1 METLTD
7 FFTNHAVLSQNWM
20 WTIFG
25 ISVIVLLFLDLCVFN
40 RKNEEPHFWH
50 TLWICV
56 FYIVIALIFGVFVIY
71 EEGMEKGMLY
81 FTGYLL
87 EKSLSLDN
95 IFVMSVV
102 FSTIGVPAKYQHRVL
117 FWGILGALVMRGI
130 MIFLGEALISR
141 FHWILYIFSIF
152 LIYTGAKMLTVKEG
166 ETTPFKETKLYKTL
180 SKFFHV
186 THELHD
192 QHFMFKE
199 NGHWHITPLFFA
211 LIIIETMD
219 VIFAFDSIPAI
230 FLITQDVFIVY
241 TSNIFA
247 ILGLRA
253 LYFLLAAIINK
264 FTYLKPALS
273 IILIFIGCKIFLPHF
288 GLKIEAWQ
296 SLSVTFAVLLGGM
309 LLSIYKDHEK
319 KIVVDKK

>member
-1 METLTD
+1 MESLSNL
-7 FFTNHAVLSQNWM
+7 FSNHAVLSQNWM

-25 ISVIVLLFLDLCVFN
+25 ISVFVLLFLDLFVFN

-50 TLWICV
+50 TFWMCV

-71 EEGMEKGMLY
+71 EEGADKGMLY

-95 IFVMSVV
+95 IFVMSVI
-102 FSTIGVPAKYQHRVL
+102 FSSIGVPSKYQHRVL

-141 FHWILYIFSIF
+141 FHWVLYLFSIF
-152 LIYTGAKMLTVKEG
+152 LIYTGAKMLSSADKE
-166 ETTPFKETKLYKTL
+166 EAPFKESRMYKVL
-180 SKFFHV
+180 SRYFHV
-186 THELHD
+186 THELHAE
-192 QHFMFKE
+192 HFWIRE
-199 NGHWHITPLFFA
+199 NGHWHMTPLFFA
-211 LIIIETMD
+211 LLIIELMD

-253 LYFLLAAIINK
+253 LYFLLAAIVNK

-273 IILIFIGCKIFLPHF
+273 IILIFIGCKIFLPHL
-288 GLKIEAWQ
+288 GIEIQTWQ
-296 SLSVTFAVLLGGM
+296 SLTVTMVLLTGGM
-309 LLSIYKDHEK
+309 LLSVFKEK
-319 KIVVDKK
+319 KA

>member
-1 METLTD
+1 MELITD
-7 FFTNHAVLSQNWM
+7 FFANHAVLSQNCM

-25 ISVIVLLFLDLCVFN
+25 ISVVLLLALDLFVFN

-71 EEGMEKGMLY
+71 EKGTDLGMDY

-95 IFVMSVV
+95 IFVMSII
-102 FSTIGVPAKYQHRVL
+102 FSSVGVPAKYQHRVL

-130 MIFLGEALISR
+130 MIYLGEALISR
-141 FHWILYIFSIF
+141 FQWTLYIFSVF
-152 LIYTGAKMLTVKEG
+152 LIYTGAKMLAHKEG
-166 ETTPFKETKLYKTL
+166 EDVSFKDSKLYKTL

-186 THELHD
+186 THELKGE
-192 QHFMFKE
+192 HFIVKE
-199 NGHWHITPLFFA
+199 NGKHYITPLLFA

-253 LYFLLAAIINK
+253 LYFLLAAIVNK
-264 FTYLKPALS
+264 FVYLKPALS
-273 IILIFIGCKIFLPHF
+273 IILIFIGCKIFMPLF
-288 GLKIEAWQ
+288 GFHVPAWL
-296 SLSVTFAVLLGGM
+296 SLTITFSLLFGAMM
-309 LLSIYKDHEK
+309 LSY
-319 KIVVDKK
+319 IVSKRPKRI

>member
-1 METLTD
+1 MNDLAD
-7 FFTNHAVLSQNWM
+7 LFSNHAVLSQNMM
-20 WTIFG
+20 WVIFS
-25 ISVIVLLFLDLCVFN
+25 ISVFALLFLDLFVFN

-56 FYIVIALIFGVFVIY
+56 FYIVIALLFGVFVIY

-95 IFVMSVV
+95 IFVMSIV
-102 FSTIGVPAKYQHRVL
+102 FSSIGVPAKYQHRVL
-117 FWGILGALVMRGI
+117 FWGILGALIMRGI

-141 FHWILYIFSIF
+141 FHWILYLFSIF
-152 LIYTGAKMLTVKEG
+152 LIYTGSKMLLTKEG
-166 ETTPFKETKLYKTL
+166 EETPFKETRLYQTL
-180 SKFFHV
+180 SRFFHV
-186 THELHD
+186 THELRGE
-192 QHFMFKE
+192 HFVVKE
-199 NGHWHITPLFFA
+199 NGHHYITPLFFA
-211 LIIIETMD
+211 LIVIETMD

-230 FLITQDVFIVY
+230 FLITEDVFIVY

-253 LYFLLAAIINK
+253 LYFLLVAIVNK

-273 IILIFIGCKIFLPHF
+273 LILIFIGCKIFLPHF
-288 GLKIEAWQ
+288 GIDIAAWQ
-296 SLSVTFAVLLGGM
+296 SLFITFGTLFGAMVLSL
-309 LLSIYKDHEK
+309 YR
-319 KIVVDKK
+319 DKKNARTAD

>member
-1 METLTD
+1 MENLGN
-7 FFTNHAVLSQNWM
+7 FFTNHAILSQNWM
-20 WTIFG
+20 WGIFG
-25 ISVIVLLFLDLCVFN
+25 VSVVVLLILDLFVFN

-50 TLWICV
+50 TLWICI

-71 EEGMEKGMLY
+71 EKGMDKGMLY

-95 IFVMSVV
+95 IFVMSII
-102 FSTIGVPAKYQHRVL
+102 FSSIGVPAKYQHRVL

-130 MIFLGEALISR
+130 MIFLGKALISR
-141 FHWILYIFSIF
+141 FHWVLYIFSLF
-152 LIYTGAKMLTVKEG
+152 LIYTGAKMLTAKEDG
-166 ETTPFKETKLYKTL
+166 EVPFRETKIYKYL
-180 SKFFHV
+180 SRFFHV
-186 THELHD
+186 THELHGE
-192 QHFMFKE
+192 HFIVKE
-199 NGHWHITPLFFA
+199 NGHHHITPLFFA

-253 LYFLLAAIINK
+253 LYFLLAAIVNK
-264 FTYLKPALS
+264 FAYLKPALS
-273 IILIFIGCKIFLPHF
+273 IILIFIGSKIFLPHV
-288 GLKIEAWQ
+288 GIEIEAWQ
-296 SLSVTFAVLLGGM
+296 SLSVTFLVLLGGM
-309 LLSIYKDHEK
+309 LLSVFK
-319 KIVVDKK
+319 KPNKKTP

>member
-1 METLTD
+1 MDIVAT
-7 FFTNHAVLSQNWM
+7 HAVLSQNLM
-20 WTIFG
+20 WVIFG
-25 ISVIVLLFLDLCVFN
+25 ISVLVLLFLDLCVFN

-56 FYIVIALIFGVFVIY
+56 FYIAIAIVFGFFVMY
-71 EEGMEKGMLY
+71 EEGTDKAMSY

-95 IFVMSVV
+95 IFVMSVI
-102 FSTIGVPAKYQHRVL
+102 FSSIGVPSKYQHRVL

-130 MIFLGEALISR
+130 MIFLGEALVSR
-141 FHWILYIFSIF
+141 FHFILYIFSLF
-152 LIYTGAKMLTVKEG
+152 LIYTGTHMLLQKEG
-166 ETTPFKETKLYKTL
+166 EEKPFKETKIYQIM
-180 SKFFHV
+180 SRFFHV
-186 THELHD
+186 THELHGE
-192 QHFMFKE
+192 HFWAKVD
-199 NGHWHITPLFFA
+199 GKWHITPLLFA

-230 FLITQDVFIVY
+230 FLVTDDVFIVY

-253 LYFLLAAIINK
+253 LYFLLAAIVNR

-273 IILIFIGCKIFLPHF
+273 IILIFIGLKIFAPHF
-288 GLKIEAWQ
+288 GFEVKTWQ
-296 SLSVTFAVLLGGM
+296 SLAFTLLMLTGGIVVS
-309 LLSIYKDHEK
+309 LIKEK
-319 KIVVDKK
+319 KAH

>member
-1 METLTD
+1 
-7 FFTNHAVLSQNWM
+7 
-20 WTIFG
+20 
-25 ISVIVLLFLDLCVFN
+25 
-40 RKNEEPHFWH
+40 
-50 TLWICV
+50 
-56 FYIVIALIFGVFVIY
+56 
-71 EEGMEKGMLY
+71 MLY

-95 IFVMSVV
+95 IFVMSVI

-141 FHWILYIFSIF
+141 FHWVLYIFSLF
-152 LIYTGAKMLTVKEG
+152 LIYTGAKMLTIKHDEQ
-166 ETTPFKETKLYKTL
+166 TPFKESKLYKVL

-186 THELHD
+186 THELHGE
-192 QHFMFKE
+192 HFMFKE

-253 LYFLLAAIINK
+253 LYFLLAAIVNK

-273 IILIFIGCKIFLPHF
+273 IILIFIGCRIFLPHF

-296 SLSVTFAVLLGGM
+296 SLTVTFTLLLGGM
-309 LLSIYKDHEK
+309 LLSIYKDRQNK
-319 KIVVDKK
+319 LPTTK

>member
-1 METLTD
+1 MNLDFLTS
-7 FFTNHAVLSQNWM
+7 THAVLSQNMM

-25 ISVIVLLFLDLCVFN
+25 IAVIVLLALDLFVFN

-56 FYIVIALIFGVFVIY
+56 FYIVIAIIFGFFVMY
-71 EEGMEKGMLY
+71 EEGADKGMLY
-81 FTGYLL
+81 FTGYFL

-102 FSTIGVPAKYQHRVL
+102 FSAIGVPSKYQHRVL
-117 FWGILGALVMRGI
+117 FWGILGALFMRGV

-141 FHWILYIFSIF
+141 FHWVLYIFSIF
-152 LIYTGAKMLTVKEG
+152 LVYTGAHMLFQKQED
-166 ETTPFKETKLYKTL
+166 ETPFKQSRLYRVM
-180 SKFFHV
+180 SKIFHV
-186 THELHD
+186 THEIKGE
-192 QHFMFKE
+192 HFIVKE
-199 NGHWHITPLFFA
+199 NGKWHITPLLFA

-230 FLITQDVFIVY
+230 FLVTQDVFIVY

-253 LYFLLAAIINK
+253 LYFLLAAIVNK

-273 IILIFIGCKIFLPHF
+273 IILIFIGLKIFTPHF
-288 GLKIEAWQ
+288 GFEIKTWQ
-296 SLSVTFAVLLGGM
+296 SLSFTLLMLSGAI
-309 LLSIYKDHEK
+309 LLSIFKEK
-319 KIVVDKK
+319 KA

>member
-1 METLTD
+1 MEKFADL
-7 FFTNHAVLSQNWM
+7 FTNHAVLSQNWM
-20 WTIFG
+20 WVIFG
-25 ISVIVLLFLDLCVFN
+25 VSVFVLLFLDLFLFN
-40 RKNEEPHFWH
+40 RKNEEPKFGH
-50 TLWICV
+50 TLWMCI
-56 FYIVIALIFGVFVIY
+56 FYIAIALIFGVFVIY
-71 EEGMEKGMLY
+71 EEGPDKGMLY

-102 FSTIGVPAKYQHRVL
+102 FASVGVPSKYQHRVL

-141 FHWILYIFSIF
+141 FHWILYLFSIF
-152 LIYTGAKMLTVKEG
+152 LIYTGGKMLLVKEG
-166 ETTPFKETKLYKTL
+166 EETPFKETRTYNLL

-186 THELHD
+186 THDLRGE
-192 QHFMFKE
+192 HFVVRE
-199 NGHWHITPLFFA
+199 NGHYYITPLFFA

-230 FLITQDVFIVY
+230 FLITEDVFIVY

-253 LYFLLAAIINK
+253 LYFLLAAIVEK
-264 FTYLKPALS
+264 FVYLKPALS
-273 IILIFIGCKIFLPHF
+273 LILIFIGCKIFLPIF
-288 GLKIEAWQ
+288 GIEIATWQ
-296 SLSVTFAVLLGGM
+296 SLAVTFGVLFLGM
-309 LLSIYKDHEK
+309 VLSLLKDAKEATN
-319 KIVVDKK
+319 

>member
-1 METLTD
+1 MEKLTD
-7 FFTNHAVLSQNWM
+7 IFTHHAVLSQNWM

-25 ISVIVLLFLDLCVFN
+25 ISIFVLLFLDLFAFN

-50 TLWICV
+50 TLWICI
-56 FYIVIALIFGVFVIY
+56 FYIAIALLFGVFVIY
-71 EEGMEKGMLY
+71 EEGMDKGMLY

-87 EKSLSLDN
+87 EKSLSMDN
-95 IFVMSVV
+95 IFVMSVI
-102 FSTIGVPAKYQHRVL
+102 FSSIGVPAKYQHRVL

-141 FHWILYIFSIF
+141 FHWVLYLFSIF
-152 LIYTGAKMLTVKEG
+152 LIYTGTKMLTVKEG
-166 ETTPFKETKLYKTL
+166 EEKPFKETRLYQVL

-186 THELHD
+186 THELRGE
-192 QHFMFKE
+192 HFVVKE
-199 NGHWHITPLFFA
+199 NGRHYITPLFFA
-211 LIIIETMD
+211 LIVIETMD

-230 FLITQDVFIVY
+230 FLITEDVFIVY

-253 LYFLLAAIINK
+253 LYFLLVAIVNK

-273 IILIFIGCKIFLPHF
+273 IILIFIGIKIFLPHF
-288 GLKIEAWQ
+288 GIEIAAWQ
-296 SLSVTFAVLLGGM
+296 SLTVTFALLFGGM
-309 LLSIYKDHEK
+309 VLSLYKDK
-319 KIVVDKK
+319 KKA